1 MTICDYSDRLEIQN
15 GLLVRIVTA
24 TARKDKTKNLDVYK
38 QFENGDCFCRNLY
51 YSLFGYRVGFPDETN
66 SLYRKGYLGFVQK
79 LEDYD
84 ECSEIKSFFSRNISD
99 DEKLSVATF
108 YPDFKYIFKKTDL
121 TIRDTLAALAIW
133 KNHREIEYILA
144 AGFKRVALNKSF
156 WKLTEAKQKPVC
168 DFMRKNPQWKN
179 YSLADIQTA
188 IRFRIGREDFNIY
201 KDFCFMNRN
210 VSYDVYKYLCKIG
223 KDNIGGVFL
232 YRDYKALLLQTSH
245 NAKDEYWLYPKDLQK
260 KHDELREEVRRKND
274 LEEIERLKKKQNDYV
289 EAVRNLFKFSAKID
303 GYSVYVPET
312 IEDIKLQAEKLNQCL
327 IQCDYVSQVINKSCV
342 LVFIRKNEEPVA
354 TVQLLSGDRI
364 GQFYANELDRDNC
377 LPTDEVRTVFNK
389 WLDWKKSIRKV
400 A

>member
-79 LEDYD
+79 LEDYA

-99 DEKLSVATF
+99 DEKLSVASF

-121 TIRDTLAALAIW
+121 TIRNTLAALAIW

-188 IRFRIGREDFNIY
+188 IRFRIGREDFNLY

-327 IQCDYVSQVINKSCV
+327 IQCDYISKVINKSCV
-342 LVFIRKNEEPVA
+342 LVFIRKNGEPVA

-364 GQFYANELDRDNC
+364 GQFYANELDRNNC
-377 LPTDEVRTVFNK
+377 LPTDEVRNVFSK
-389 WLDWKKSIRKV
+389 WLSWKKSVKKV